1 MDLALQNRSDS
12 CKYYDFLDMRLI
24 TAFCFI
30 LIWMPATAKATVY
43 EFNSDGSVTVHD
55 TASYTPEEK
64 KQPQKQN
71 KPSGHSSQF
80 ESIIEQASQKY
91 GVSPALI
98 HAVIL
103 QESAYDPNAIS
114 PKGAIGLMQLM
125 PQTAKRFNVR
135 NSFDP
140 EENIFAGT
148 KLLSTL
154 LRKYNHNMARALA
167 AYNAGEGAV
176 SKYDGIPPF
185 SETQQYVQKIILQL
199 K

>member
-1 MDLALQNRSDS
+1 
-12 CKYYDFLDMRLI
+12 MRLV
-24 TAFCFI
+24 TAFCFFI
-30 LIWMPATAKATVY
+30 LIWLPLNAEATVY
-43 EFNSDGSVTVHD
+43 EFNSDGTFTSHEAID
-55 TASYTPEEK
+55 YLSREEALPVK
-64 KQPQKQN
+64 HKISLPTTGEKQYN
-71 KPSGHSSQF
+71 TIV
-80 ESIIEQASQKY
+80 EAAAQKY

-103 QESAYDPNAIS
+103 QESAYDPNVIS
-114 PKGAIGLMQLM
+114 PKGAMGLMQLM

-140 EENIFAGT
+140 EENIMAGT